1 MNQQNRWE
9 GKPAWQCARSLVIII
24 YIYQLFLLANYSSK
38 SVNGQHQTSKLVKI
52 SVIGHCIS
60 ELCRH
65 FMGMEKLFD
74 EFSMGCVIRFKIHWA
89 NNCIPKLDKEFAKV
103 TNQKLILNFKVNLH
117 PRTELWLFRCN
128 SVKSVPIDINS
139 NLYSTLN
146 ILQRGN
152 RTH

>member
-1 MNQQNRWE
+1 MNQQNIRE
-9 GKPAWQCARSLVIII
+9 GNPAVCSESRY

-74 EFSMGCVIRFKIHWA
+74 EFSMGCVIRFKIH
-89 NNCIPKLDKEFAKV
+89 
-103 TNQKLILNFKVNLH
+103 
-117 PRTELWLFRCN
+117 
-128 SVKSVPIDINS
+128 
-139 NLYSTLN
+139 
-146 ILQRGN
+146 
-152 RTH
+152 